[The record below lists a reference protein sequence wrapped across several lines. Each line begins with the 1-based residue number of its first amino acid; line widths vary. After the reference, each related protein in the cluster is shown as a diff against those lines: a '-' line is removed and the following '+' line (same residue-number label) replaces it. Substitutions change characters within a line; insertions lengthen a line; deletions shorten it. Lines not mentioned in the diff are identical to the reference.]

1 MSQFLET
8 IQLLDGQFI
17 RLPLHQAR
25 MDKALAYHY
34 PQTKFIT
41 LENAL
46 CQQKYPEVG
55 LFKCRV
61 VYDSEIRL
69 IEFIPYT
76 PPIIRSLKIVE
87 TDIPSLP
94 YKIADRKD
102 YQTTFSKRGECDDV
116 LLVKN
121 GLLTDTSYC
130 NIALW
135 DGKQWFTPKIPLIQ
149 GVNRAQL
156 LAERKLIKKDIKVD
170 DLVNFQRIVLFNAL
184 NEFGTIEMEVS
195 NISI

>member
-1 MSQFLET
+1 MSQFIES
-8 IQLLDGQFI
+8 IQLLDGQFK
-17 RLPLHQAR
+17 RLQLHQAR
-25 MDKALAYHY
+25 MEKAMAEYY
-34 PQTKFIT
+34 PKTEIIT
-41 LENAL
+41 LENVL
-46 CQQKYPEVG
+46 MQQSYPKVG

-87 TDIPSLP
+87 IDISSLP
-94 YKIADRKD
+94 YKISDRKD
-102 YQTTFSKRGECDDV
+102 YQTAFSKRAECDDV
-116 LLVKN
+116 LIVKN

-135 DGKQWFTPKIPLIQ
+135 DGERWFTPKTPLIQ

-156 LAERKLIKKDIKVD
+156 LEEKKLIEKDIKVD
-170 DLVNFQRIVLFNAL
+170 DLVNFKRIVLFNAL
-184 NEFGTIEMEVS
+184 NEFGTIQMDVS
-195 NISI
+195 SISI